1 MSDFIAFCIG
11 LITERDPNPESNT
24 TILAMKRSD
33 LF

>member
-1 MSDFIAFCIG
+1 G